1 MISFRSA
8 ALGCTELDAC
18 SSSGRHPMRTGF
30 LMLISAFGLI
40 ASAIAPATGAA
51 LLGGEAVPAE
61 LSSAPTA
68 DAASANKDFGEV
80 TVTGRRSE
88 LEPRV
93 SAFVQQISGSYY
105 DDGLA
110 RWIKPVCPRVTGL
123 PQQEDEFILGRVSD
137 IARAA
142 GITLAGDKCRA
153 NLYILVTDQPT
164 ELLRGMEKRGHTFG
178 NSPTNLVDSF
188 ISTPRAVRVW
198 YDTNVISPEGQPLVQ
213 MSFPAV
219 EREPGNGNNAGM
231 MLNPSTGAQLRDGNS
246 AKNASGATN
255 AWSQSTHLS
264 ANVVSEI
271 YRDIVVVDTT
281 RLQAL
286 SREQIVDYIGMVAL
300 AEIKTGAHPDDAP
313 TILKLLDDAPQDAL
327 TGISDWDRAFLK
339 SLYSTEQKSKL
350 QGALI
355 AREMVR
361 ELVH

>member
-1 MISFRSA
+1 
-8 ALGCTELDAC
+8 
-18 SSSGRHPMRTGF
+18 MRTGF
-30 LMLISAFGLI
+30 LMLIPACGLI
-40 ASAIAPATGAA
+40 VSAVATAA
-51 LLGGEAVPAE
+51 ATDTAVVGGEAAPTE
-61 LSSAPTA
+61 QSSAPTA
-68 DAASANKDFGEV
+68 DAALANKEPGEV
-80 TVTGRRSE
+80 TVTGQRSE

-123 PQQEDEFILGRVSD
+123 PQQEDEFILGRVSQ

-142 GITLAGDKCRA
+142 GIPLAGDKCHV

-164 ELLRGMEKRGHTFG
+164 ELLRGMEKRSHTFG
-178 NSPTNLVDSF
+178 NSPTNLVDAF

-198 YDTNVISPEGQPLVQ
+198 YDTTLISPEGQPLMQ
-213 MSFPAV
+213 MSFPAA
-219 EREPGNGNNAGM
+219 ERQPGNGNNGGM
-231 MLNPSTGAQLRDGNS
+231 MLNPSTNPSTGGQLTVTDS
-246 AKNASGATN
+246 AKNASGVTN
-255 AWSQSTHLS
+255 AWSQATHLS
-264 ANVVSEI
+264 VNVVSEI

-300 AEIKTGAHPDDAP
+300 AEIKTGAHPHDAP
-313 TILKLLDDAPQDAL
+313 TILKLFDGAPEDAL
-327 TGISDWDRAFLK
+327 AGISDWDRAFLK

-350 QGALI
+350 QRALI
-355 AREMVR
+355 AQEMVR